1 MNYKEF
7 ISPLQKKKKFISQ
20 ESQHNLKPVCE
31 QFLKSGTEEPISHK
45 PQEFTIS
52 EKHLSILEELPDI

>member
-7 ISPLQKKKKFISQ
+7 ISPPKKKEFISQ
-20 ESQHNLKPVCE
+20 ESQHNLKLVCE

-45 PQEFTIS
+45 PQEFTIN

>member
-1 MNYKEF
+1 MNYKE
-7 ISPLQKKKKFISQ
+7 FISQ
-20 ESQHNLKPVCE
+20 ESQHNLKLVCE

-45 PQEFTIS
+45 PQEFTIN